1 MLPRLMLALKQ
12 ALSLVSLKHTGA
24 SPDVWNPID
33 EASLK
38 AWWQMREGIT
48 YEPDAGV
55 SEWLDSSTNTY
66 DLTQS
71 TEASQPTYS
80 GGILTFDGV
89 DDNLASSQI
98 NLGAGSNSTIGVRGD
113 FSSGTGTI
121 LGDDESNA
129 FISLLSST
137 LLRVKSLTGAA
148 DFTLAS
154 GTFGDGYIVITRDS
168 SDDVNAY
175 YNGVSISAEVN
186 QGGTIKIDNMGSTA
200 GAGGFF
206 DGTISE
212 VQIYTSTSAALTTHV
227 NSRLSTL

>member
-1 MLPRLMLALKQ
+1 MLALKQ
-12 ALSLVSLKHTGA
+12 ALSLVSLKHTGDA
-24 SPDVWNPID
+24 PTPWNPID

-48 YEPDAGV
+48 YDPASGV
-55 SEWLDSSTNTY
+55 SRWEDSSTNSYAMAQGT
-66 DLTQS
+66 S
-71 TEASQPTYS
+71 SAQPTYS
-80 GGILTFDGV
+80 GGILTFDGTN
-89 DDNLASSQI
+89 DNLASSQI
-98 NLGAGSNSTIGVRGD
+98 NLSDGNSSTIGVRGD

-186 QGGTIKIDNMGSTA
+186 RAGTIKIDNMGSTA

-212 VQIYTSTSAALTTHV
+212 VQIYTSTSAGLTAHV

>member
-33 EASLK
+33 EASLE
-38 AWWQMREGIT
+38 AWWQMREGVT
-48 YEPDAGV
+48 YDPAAGV

-89 DDNLASSQI
+89 DANLISPQI
-98 NLGAGSNSTIGVRGD
+98 TLTGAFTIGIRGD
-113 FSSGTGTI
+113 FTTTGGTI
-121 LGDDESNA
+121 LGDDDTSNA
-129 FISLLSST
+129 WLKCFST
-137 LLRVKSLTGAA
+137 TVLRLRVSTGNAS
-148 DFTLAS
+148 FTLSS
-154 GTFGDGYIVITRDS
+154 GTFGDDYLVITRDAS
-168 SDDVNAY
+168 NVINSY
-175 YNGVSISAEVN
+175 RNGVQIGVSATRSGNVKTDN
-186 QGGTIKIDNMGSTA
+186 LGFSLSGGYFT
-200 GAGGFF
+200 
-206 DGTISE
+206 GTISE